1 MGNCGYIKEKCLN
14 NHPKSTNLEGM
25 KKIIQQM
32 EYSVCKIICNNGDC
46 GTGFFCLFQNPEN
59 INEQLKTLITTNHVL
74 DEKDIKPGKKINFIF
89 NNFIKKQIFI
99 DELRITITNKEYD
112 FTIIE
117 IKDNDRIELNSF
129 LEIDDQIYEEQIN
142 NIYKDQQVYLLHYP
156 NGTEIKK
163 SEELIKSIDE
173 KYYEIE
179 HFCDSF
185 SGSSGGPLINAKN
198 YKVIGY
204 HIGASKENQNIGTLL
219 KIPID
224 YFLKQKKQINNN
236 KGKGN
241 KENKGNNTYNILLF
255 GQTGAGIS
263 SVGNLILGEN
273 IFETGICT
281 LQPKFRK

>member
-1 MGNCGYIKEKCLN
+1 M
-14 NHPKSTNLEGM
+14 
-25 KKIIQQM
+25 
-32 EYSVCKIICNNGDC
+32 
-46 GTGFFCLFQNPEN
+46 
-59 INEQLKTLITTNHVL
+59 

-117 IKDNDRIELNSF
+117 IKDNDGIELNSF

-179 HFCDSF
+179 HFCDNF

-204 HIGASKENQNIGTLL
+204 HIGASKENWNIGTLL

-236 KGKGN
+236 KGNGN
-241 KENKGNNTYNILLF
+241 KENKGNNTYDILLF
-255 GQTGAGIS
+255 GKTGAGIS

-281 LQPKFRK
+281 LQPNFRK